1 MDYTL
6 KFKKEKEDKGYWN
19 TSVFAD
25 TDEEAIKKAERLK
38 ANGKYYSV
46 ILEKIT
52 YKYKTMSLKKS
63 GVLKGADNIE

>member
-1 MDYTL
+1 MDYNL
-6 KFKKEKEDKGYWN
+6 KFKKEKDDKGYWN

-25 TDEEAIKKAERLK
+25 TDEEAIQKSERLK

-52 YKYKTMSLKKS
+52 YKYKTVKKWE
-63 GVLKGADNIE
+63 D

>member
-1 MDYTL
+1 MNYIL

-25 TDEEAIKKAERLK
+25 TDEEAIQKAERLK
-38 ANGKYYSV
+38 ANEKYYSV

-52 YKYKTMSLKKS
+52 YKYKTVKKWE
-63 GVLKGADNIE
+63 D

>member
-1 MDYTL
+1 MDYNL
-6 KFKKEKEDKGYWN
+6 KFKNEKEDKGYWN

-25 TDEEAIKKAERLK
+25 TDEEAIQKAERLK

-52 YKYKTMSLKKS
+52 YKYKTIKKW
-63 GVLKGADNIE
+63 EE

>member
-1 MDYTL
+1 MDYNL

-52 YKYKTMSLKKS
+52 YKYKTVKKWE
-63 GVLKGADNIE
+63 D

>member
-25 TDEEAIKKAERLK
+25 TDEEAIQKAKRLK

-46 ILEKIT
+46 ILERIT
-52 YKYKTMSLKKS
+52 YKYKTVKKWE
-63 GVLKGADNIE
+63 D

>member
-25 TDEEAIKKAERLK
+25 TDEEAIQKAERLK

-46 ILEKIT
+46 ILKKVI
-52 YKYKTMSLKKS
+52 YKYKTVKKWE
-63 GVLKGADNIE
+63 D

>member
-1 MDYTL
+1 MDYNL
-6 KFKKEKEDKGYWN
+6 KFKKEKEDRGYWS

-25 TDEEAIKKAERLK
+25 SDEEAIQKAERLK

-52 YKYKTMSLKKS
+52 YKYKTVKKWE
-63 GVLKGADNIE
+63 G